1 MMMCEACGRKT
12 VLLIDDSEFDIIP
25 LSSLLTSLCQVNVE
39 QAIGGQEGIDK
50 FKADQAKTCCTDYF
64 RLVFTDMNMPDV
76 DGR

>member
-1 MMMCEACGRKT
+1 MIGCEACGSKT
-12 VLLIDDSEFDIIP
+12 VLLIDDSEFDLMP
-25 LSSLLTSLCQVNVE
+25 LSALLTSLCQVNVE

-50 FKADQAKTCCTDYF
+50 FKADQAKTCCSEHF